1 MNRATSLYIDLA
13 RFSAALVVFL
23 GHISGQRLTGGFLWQ
38 IAPYMSHAVTIFFV
52 LSGFVI
58 AYATDKRE
66 NTAFSYAVSRAA
78 RIYSVVLPA
87 LAATVLLDTLGRYLQ
102 PALYSDAWGY
112 VDHNQLASFAL
123 SALFL
128 NEIWFIH
135 VSPGSD
141 LPYWSLGYE
150 IWYYVIFGIFLFSPR
165 KWFFLPVALTVI
177 GPKIVSMLPLWLFG
191 VASYR
196 MCKRWKDRRWHGLAL
211 WSLSLSLWIAYEIWA
226 HRYGRWLDPRF
237 APLRRTELPQ
247 DYLVGFLF
255 AMNLIGFHAASD
267 FFAPLLH
274 PFGKPIHWIAGA
286 TFTLYLFHLPIAQ
299 FLTTILP
306 WPPSTTAGRLV
317 EIGGTLVL
325 VFVIAAFTERRKDAW
340 RRGIAWLLGRLSMAI
355 WPARAS
361 ASSLQSD

>member
-66 NTAFSYAVSRAA
+66 NSAVSYAVSRAA

-165 KWFFLPVALTVI
+165 KWFFLPVALIVI

-191 VASYR
+191 VSRIPSFFLMSGVGAIR
-196 MCKRWKDRRWHGLAL
+196 
-211 WSLSLSLWIAYEIWA
+211 
-226 HRYGRWLDPRF
+226 
-237 APLRRTELPQ
+237 LRRIVTSAH
-247 DYLVGFLF
+247 VG
-255 AMNLIGFHAASD
+255 MEHRNGQV
-267 FFAPLLH
+267 
-274 PFGKPIHWIAGA
+274 GA
-286 TFTLYLFHLPIAQ
+286 VARSVQGGPWVPKRTL
-299 FLTTILP
+299 
-306 WPPSTTAGRLV
+306 
-317 EIGGTLVL
+317 
-325 VFVIAAFTERRKDAW
+325 
-340 RRGIAWLLGRLSMAI
+340 
-355 WPARAS
+355 RA
-361 ASSLQSD
+361 